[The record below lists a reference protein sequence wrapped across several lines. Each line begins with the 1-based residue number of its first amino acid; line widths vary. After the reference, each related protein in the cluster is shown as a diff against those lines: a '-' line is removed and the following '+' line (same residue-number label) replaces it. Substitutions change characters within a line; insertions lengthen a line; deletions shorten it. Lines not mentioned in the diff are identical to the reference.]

1 MVKGKIEMAKKQPD
15 FQIIPETK
23 IGELLERFPQLE
35 DTLMEMAPKFRQLR
49 NPVLRKTIA
58 RIASLA
64 QVAAIGKVPLT
75 DMINRLR
82 KDAGIVEEFAAD
94 IDEDVTAAEEP
105 GWFAPSR
112 ITVTLDAR
120 PLLEAGGHPVQRVLS
135 ECRALKTGDI
145 YELITP
151 FLPAPLIESAGKQG
165 LRAWSKEEGEGVYR
179 TYFTPRP

>member
-1 MVKGKIEMAKKQPD
+1 MEKGKIEMAKTQPD

-64 QVAAIGKVPLT
+64 QVAAIGKVPLK
-75 DMINRLR
+75 DLINRLR
-82 KDAGIVEEFAAD
+82 RDAGIEEEFAAD
-94 IDEDVTAAEEP
+94 IDEDVIAAEEP
-105 GWFAPSR
+105 EWFTPSR

-120 PLLEAGGHPVQRVLS
+120 PLLEAGEHPVQRVLN

-145 YELITP
+145 YELVTP